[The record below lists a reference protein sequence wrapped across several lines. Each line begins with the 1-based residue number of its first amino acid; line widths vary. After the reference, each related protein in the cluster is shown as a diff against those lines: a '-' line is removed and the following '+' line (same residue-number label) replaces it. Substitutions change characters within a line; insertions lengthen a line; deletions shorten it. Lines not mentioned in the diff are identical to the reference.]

1 MRDIFILGSLRFSV
15 IRKFVAL
22 WRRAEPLRCMA
33 CGPVSFGHNPLLQ
46 HFVSEGHNMLCPY
59 AVGHTAKGF
68 SPSRPESGIHNFVI
82 TRIPAH
88 SHSRLLNRALYV
100 LIPLFVSA
108 LPTHAAETVE
118 GTVLTLNPQPGR
130 PPAGKDTTLNLNLP
144 QPSTI
149 HRLRFVVVDPKTH
162 LPVAGAAVTIEDKS
176 GTHSA
181 KWLLTG
187 VFTPAPTMTFDVGT
201 WNLAEQ
207 GGAADTA
214 VVTIVAG
221 TSVTLRARTQAAGAQ
236 TQTTT
241 AAGTP
246 AQTAA
251 PAAGQA
257 QTGVPAQVGA
267 QPQPPIRDIT
277 IVVRATLLRREQ
289 PTPSVT
295 VNANQ
300 IKEKTG
306 AGSSPNKLIEGL
318 PSVTSDSAGQEHVR
332 GEHAEIAYVVDGV
345 QLPDTLS
352 GRQGSIVVPSTIQSL
367 SFLTG
372 AYAPEFGGQ
381 TAAILDITTLPGARK
396 PHADVEFDGG
406 NYDTTNGNLT
416 WEGPLGKR
424 ASYVFNV
431 GATRSRNAVEPQ
443 QPDNQTAHNAG
454 SDQSYFG
461 KFRYAPSS
469 KDTLTLTLSNNPSTL
484 QINNRTGLPDSF
496 APAGEGFGFLG
507 LRNRDGTRPDVI
519 TDAANPNFN
528 GNLLGAQTLAIPSQQ
543 SALQDITQR
552 ELNEFAILNYTRRLS
567 SRDTA
572 QIAVTILHSGQDVNN
587 HNPLLD
593 VLNLPVDNSIEYNP
607 TAKRN
612 AHHVQ
617 LTGAVTLD
625 RTAHRFKAGFLL
637 DDQYGNESYNL
648 IPGSRLALDELAALA
663 PNLAPAGGFT
673 PQLDANGVAMKDNQ
687 GNPIYVKDVNGNP
700 IYAPTSA
707 TSPTLNVHRAGW
719 YRAAYAQD
727 TWKTSRRFT
736 INYGLRMD
744 WYRQSQTLGQPVID
758 TISLSPRINLSYT
771 LDGLTSLRLSYN
783 RLFNTPPLAQG
794 AVVGQPIEPETLDQY
809 DISVQRQLAP
819 NQTLTLAYY
828 IKDIRNQVDT
838 GLLIPGSQIG
848 LYSALNFQNGGVH
861 GIEFSYDLVPGLGK
875 DRKPRS
881 GIDTNLNYT
890 YSIAAPSG
898 VDNTGALVPTFND
911 HDQRNTLGFGLGYH
925 WRNGALIGMELQHG
939 SGLASSIVPPSALRT
954 PRTQV
959 NLHAGFGA
967 QTFHNRGGLN
977 LDVEN
982 LFDDRTVINF
992 QSGFSG
998 TRFQQGR
1005 RVLLSLS
1012 GSF

>member
-1 MRDIFILGSLRFSV
+1 MRDEVPSIGSSVAIRKSLALGRRAIASLMLLVPLCVVAPPARATEESSFILHPSSLSV
-15 IRKFVAL
+15 
-22 WRRAEPLRCMA
+22 P
-33 CGPVSFGHNPLLQ
+33 
-46 HFVSEGHNMLCPY
+46 
-59 AVGHTAKGF
+59 
-68 SPSRPESGIHNFVI
+68 
-82 TRIPAH
+82 
-88 SHSRLLNRALYV
+88 
-100 LIPLFVSA
+100 
-108 LPTHAAETVE
+108 
-118 GTVLTLNPQPGR
+118 
-130 PPAGKDTTLNLNLP
+130 
-144 QPSTI
+144 
-149 HRLRFVVVDPKTH
+149 RLRFVVVDPVTH
-162 LPVAGAAVTIEDKS
+162 RAVAGAAVTIEDKS
-176 GTHSA
+176 GKRLT
-181 KWLLTG
+181 KRLLTG
-187 VFTPAPTMTFDVGT
+187 VFMPAPTATFDVAA
-201 WNLAEQ
+201 WDICAAESSIVSQ
-207 GGAADTA
+207 SEKPETSTRKPDEA
-214 VVTIVAG
+214 VITLVAG
-221 TSVTLRARTQAAGAQ
+221 TSVTLHTQAQPTTTSAGAAQTGGQ
-236 TQTTT
+236 TQ
-241 AAGTP
+241 AN
-246 AQTAA
+246 
-251 PAAGQA
+251 GQA
-257 QTGVPAQVGA
+257 QTGSQT
-267 QPQPPIRDIT
+267 PPVRDIT

-289 PTPSVT
+289 PTPAVT

-318 PSVTSDSAGQEHVR
+318 PSVASDSAGQEHVR
-332 GEHAEIAYVVDGV
+332 GEHAEIAYVIDGV

-352 GRQGSIVVPSTIQSL
+352 GRQGSIIVPSTIQSL

-406 NYDTTNGNLT
+406 SYDTTNGNLT

-496 APAGEGFGFLG
+496 ASAGQGFGFLG
-507 LRNRDGTRPDVI
+507 LRDRDGSRPDVV
-519 TDAANPNFN
+519 TDPANPNYN
-528 GNLLGAQTLAIPSQQ
+528 ANLLGAQTQALPSQQ

-552 ELNEFAILNYTRRLS
+552 ELNEFAILNYTHRLS

-572 QIAVTILHSGQDVNN
+572 QLAATFLHSGQDVNN
-587 HNPLLD
+587 HNPLVD
-593 VLNLPVDNSIEYNP
+593 VMNLPVDNSIEYNP

-617 LTGAVTLD
+617 FTGAVTLD

-648 IPGSRLALDELAALA
+648 VPGSRLALDELANLA
-663 PNLAPAGGFT
+663 PNLAPMGGFV
-673 PQLDANGVAMKDNQ
+673 PQLDASGNPLRDNQ
-687 GNPIYVKDVNGNP
+687 GNPVYVKDVNGNAV
-700 IYAPTSA
+700 YAPTSG

-736 INYGLRMD
+736 INYGLRLD
-744 WYRQSQTLGQPVID
+744 WYRQSQDLGQPVID
-758 TISLSPRINLSYT
+758 TLTLSPRLNFSYT

-809 DISVQRQLAP
+809 DISVQRQLAT

-848 LYSALNFQNGGVH
+848 LYSALNFQHGGVH

-881 GIDTNLNYT
+881 GIDLNLNYT

-898 VDNTGALVPTFND
+898 VDNTGAPVPTYND
-911 HDQRNTLGFGLGYH
+911 HDQRNTLGFGFGYH
-925 WRNGALIGMELQHG
+925 WRNGALMGLELQHG

-959 NLHAGFGA
+959 NLHAGFGPQA
-967 QTFHNRGGLN
+967 LHNRGGLN